1 MQKQNIE
8 EANRFEFPID
18 LFITLKASGGAETF
32 RKLRDFMVQQ
42 TIIHLDEEFLNDPE
56 IREEWQEAL
65 NILNNFVASLDR
77 HQNTDKDQDIVETVK
92 FLQTQQ
98 KALAEQEVSHG

>member
-1 MQKQNIE
+1 MQKNETNPNQL
-8 EANRFEFPID
+8 EFPID

-42 TIIHLDEEFLNDPE
+42 TIIHLHEEFLNDPE

-65 NILNNFVASLDR
+65 NILNNFVGSLDR
-77 HQNTDKDQDIVETVK
+77 HQNTDKDQDIIETVK
-92 FLQTQQ
+92 FLQAQQ